1 MTDRPAPVD
10 HTVHDLVRDRWSPR
24 AFADRPVSEEDL
36 NSVLEAA
43 RWTPSCYNEQPWLFF
58 VATRDEKQAYQ
69 DLLDCLVPFNQT
81 WAATAPVLI
90 VAAARTKFAMNGK
103 DNAYA
108 LYDLGAAAAQLTL
121 QATALGLATH
131 TMGGFD
137 ADTAREK
144 LSLPDDVVA
153 VSAIALGYPGSP
165 DRLPEDLREGESAPR
180 SRKPLADIV
189 VRGGY
194 GRRAAE

>member
-1 MTDRPAPVD
+1 MTNRPAPVD
-10 HTVHDLVRDRWSPR
+10 HAVHPLVRDRWSPR

-58 VATRDEKQAYQ
+58 VATRDEQEAYQ
-69 DLLDCLVPFNQT
+69 DLLDCLVPFNQS
-81 WAATAPVLI
+81 WARTAPVLI
-90 VAAARTKFAMNGK
+90 VAAARTKFARNNQ

-108 LYDLGAAAAQLTL
+108 LYDLGAAAAQMTL

-137 ADTAREK
+137 ADAAREK
-144 LSLPDDVVA
+144 LSLPDDIVA
-153 VSAIALGYPGSP
+153 VSAIALGYPGTP
-165 DRLPEDLREGESAPR
+165 DRLPKELREGESAPR
-180 SRKPLADIV
+180 SRKPLEEFVI
-189 VRGGY
+189 RGGHK
-194 GRRAAE
+194 RWQAK